1 MGIFLLPTI
10 PSSQNLCARLIHPD
24 RWFDMKTLPAGFLPA
39 YYRVFSLLLA
49 ALFVPSART
58 EEKGVPQEC
67 LLLHED
73 AVRAASVI
81 EQRLTKLRKVNLKDE
96 AAGQSYD
103 YEGLPLSRGATHLQC
118 LRADLRTAFAKIEL
132 AKQHP
137 AHCLDPIELLDLIIS
152 GKGDDFFGSDGHL
165 DHDPFVRRTNLL
177 DQIAFDRDLLLG
189 DRLFDLIRVDG
200 SSDVATMEAWLDLVS
215 PLLTRQYLGSSS
227 MMSVGR
233 QSRCIRTLY
242 LFGIVLQSQHARSAA
257 NESKAVSE
265 KLASFHKDLARVVK
279 SYVRE
284 RFERDGPLRDRAL
297 PVLTVAQRIVP
308 ELTRESVGVT
318 SHRNYQK
325 FALSHARGLASL
337 VRYLE
342 SGAASPGEVRQA
354 IGQIIDY
361 RVRPFYIGSRE
372 IREKGSVPCPR
383 DRELEMLIDHA
394 QFFGEGGHHAGS
406 LYRSRLDVLEKLF
419 LSDEAVETR
428 DYLMALKTPLEWL
441 GYFKNTLV
449 NAGSGSCLDAIRK
462 GEIREQDLEN
472 LFLARCILPH
482 RAFDTT
488 SELRR
493 SRDQLKGAII
503 RDAPDLAVE
512 LFQSAPSEWNL
523 VDLAFLEISKLCP
536 DFSLEE
542 LSIPTFEQH
551 LNQREEYLEA
561 LKTIPTDLLSLED
574 PASPNLINNEV
585 ELFESDY
592 VYRTGKFD
600 RRLSPGFIE
609 SFNHKLSVI
618 LAYRNSMFTPP
629 DTTPRPGLEKVG
641 NPLMELQVL
650 NRNHPDLPPG
660 NPQLHDL
667 IEGAEGGLGG
677 IGQFLLADPRGYE
690 SRESAMDAIAI
701 CEQLE
706 LSDSLFHLAMDAG
719 MHEPTDLDRARAAKK
734 WLRYFRKTQST
745 ARLHSTPE
753 ELTKA
758 LRGAFL
764 CRLVVQ
770 CEDFIRAVERSP
782 EVAVG
787 STEDV
792 SSLLEASLTNQVS
805 IMSSL
810 LSSVDPSTALNRDV
824 EYIKERWYK
833 MKAWHTES
841 LKWLEAV
848 IADPVLMSEV
858 SRIRQLSR
866 EKTDSYDG
874 IAPSISR
881 IEETLSAVEP
891 RIISDRH
898 SNRHEDMF
906 KPLDFANLIMGQLVT
921 LENATVSGT
930 LIGPERSNIDARERD
945 SEARLSRE
953 INMQLFS
960 DIRGAVAEAGFEDLS
975 EVTALTQFPR
985 VIRAY
990 YQNGQI
996 ANPGD
1001 HAAKHEFLLQQ
1012 LKGAIAKAKG
1022 RIEAEKVTDLKT
1034 LEDLSLRASRADRIY
1049 FSGDPDRYSL
1059 VIDPS
1064 FLLHE
1069 WNNRH
1074 KVETIAEF
1082 RTIETRA
1089 QAQTQIF
1096 RLRQE
1101 REKLLAEKDQIA
1113 ATREETT
1120 RRLELAKSW
1129 AVDNGLEFD
1138 PDSVI
1143 DEMIRMEDQIHEL
1156 KARISEYEEVE
1167 EKFRHHHLILAQK
1180 LHSYKV
1186 GQVQFDRKRQTEL
1199 LLAMAAKEE
1208 EKKTA
1213 EPEIPSIIE
1222 RPKPRPQ
1229 TRSSSSRSSSNSS
1242 SSRSSSS
1249 RSQNS
1254 SSSSRSSRGGFFR
1267 RMFGRR

>member
-1 MGIFLLPTI
+1 MFAL
-10 PSSQNLCARLIHPD
+10 
-24 RWFDMKTLPAGFLPA
+24 FFLPA
-39 YYRVFSLLLA
+39 KA
-49 ALFVPSART
+49 
-58 EEKGVPQEC
+58 EEREISPEC
-67 LLLHED
+67 ILLHED
-73 AVRAASVI
+73 ALRAASVI
-81 EQRLTKLRKVNLKDE
+81 EQRLSKLRRVNLKE
-96 AAGQSYD
+96 ESASQSFD
-103 YEGLPLSRGATHLQC
+103 YEGLPISRKATHLQC

-137 AHCLDPIELLDLIIS
+137 DHCLNPNELLEIIIT
-152 GKGDDFFGSDGHL
+152 GKGEDFFGSGGHL
-165 DHDPFVRRTNLL
+165 DHDSFLRRADLL
-177 DQIAFDRDLLLG
+177 DQIAFDHELHLG
-189 DRLFDLIRVDG
+189 DRLFELIRVNG
-200 SSDVATMEAWLDLVS
+200 ASDVDTLKEWLTLVH

-227 MMSVGR
+227 MMSVSR

-242 LFGIVLQSQHARSAA
+242 LFGIVIGSKHAKSAVA
-257 NESKAVSE
+257 ESSDVAE
-265 KLASFHKDLARVVK
+265 QLATFRHKLARVVK
-279 SYVRE
+279 SYARE
-284 RFERDGPLRDRAL
+284 RFERDGPLRNRAL
-297 PVLTVAQRIVP
+297 PVLTAAQRIVP
-308 ELTRESVGVT
+308 ELSRENVGVT

-325 FALSHARGLASL
+325 FALSHARGLGSL
-337 VRYLE
+337 VRYIE
-342 SGAASPGEVRQA
+342 SGEASQEAVRQA

-372 IREKGSVPCPR
+372 IREKGPIPCPQNQ
-383 DRELEMLIDHA
+383 ELEMLIAHSS
-394 QFFGEGGHHAGS
+394 FFGEGGHHQGS
-406 LYRSRLDVLEKLF
+406 LYRSRLKVLENLF
-419 LSDEAVETR
+419 LSDEAGETR

-441 GYFKNTLV
+441 SYFRNTLI
-449 NAGSGSCLDAIRK
+449 GSGSCLEVLHSGR
-462 GEIREQDLEN
+462 IREKDLEN
-472 LFLARCILPH
+472 LFLARCILTH

-488 SELRR
+488 AELRR
-493 SRDQLKGAII
+493 GRDQLKSAVT
-503 RDAPDLAVE
+503 RDAPQLAVE
-512 LFQSAPSEWNL
+512 LFQNSPLEWNL
-523 VDLAFLEISKLCP
+523 VDLAFLEISKLNP
-536 DFSLEE
+536 EFSLEE
-542 LSIPTFEQH
+542 LCIPTFDEH
-551 LNQREEYLEA
+551 LNQRETYLEA
-561 LKTIPTDLLSLED
+561 VRTIPSDLISLED
-574 PASPNLINNEV
+574 SSSPSLINNEV

-600 RRLSPGFIE
+600 RRLSPRFIE
-609 SFNHKLSVI
+609 SFNHKLSII

-629 DTTPRPGLEKVG
+629 DTTPRPGLEQVG
-641 NPLMELQVL
+641 NPLVELKIL

-667 IEGAEGGLGG
+667 IEGPEGGLGG
-677 IGQFLLADPRGYE
+677 LGQFLLADPRGYE
-690 SRESAMDAIAI
+690 LRESAMDAIAI

-706 LSDSLFHLAMDAG
+706 LGDSLFHLAMDAG

-734 WLRYFRKTQST
+734 WLKYFRKTQSK
-745 ARLHSTPE
+745 ARFHATPE

-758 LRGAFL
+758 LRGVFL

-770 CEDFIRAVERSP
+770 CEDFIETVERTP

-792 SSLLEASLTNQVS
+792 SSLLEATVTNQVK
-805 IMSSL
+805 IMNNI
-810 LSSVDPSTALNRDV
+810 LSAVDPSTALNKDV

-866 EKTDSYDG
+866 EKSDSYDD
-874 IAPSISR
+874 IAPSLSR

-891 RIISDRH
+891 RIISDRY
-898 SNRHEDMF
+898 SNRNEEMF

-921 LENATVSGT
+921 LENATVSST
-930 LIGPERSNIDARERD
+930 LIAPERSNADSRERD
-945 SEARLSRE
+945 SKARLTHE
-953 INMQLFS
+953 INEQLFS
-960 DIRGAVAEAGFEDLS
+960 DVRKAIAEAGFEDLS
-975 EVTALTQFPR
+975 KVTSLTQFPR

-990 YQNGQI
+990 YQNGGF
-996 ANPGD
+996 ASSDD
-1001 HAAKHEFLLQQ
+1001 HAVTHEFLLQQ

-1022 RIEAEKVTDLKT
+1022 RIEAEKVTDLKE

-1049 FSGDPDRYSL
+1049 FSGDPERYSL

-1096 RLRQE
+1096 RFRKE
-1101 REKLLAEKDQIA
+1101 REKLLVEKEQIT
-1113 ATREETT
+1113 ATREEMN

-1143 DEMIRMEDQIHEL
+1143 DEMIRMEDQIGEL
-1156 KARISEYEEVE
+1156 KARISEYENVE

-1186 GQVQFDRKRQTEL
+1186 GQVQFDRERQTEL
-1199 LLAMAAKEE
+1199 LLAMAAQEE
-1208 EKKTA
+1208 EKRSA

-1229 TRSSSSRSSSNSS
+1229 PRSSSSRTSSSSS
-1242 SSRSSSS
+1242 SSRTSSS
-1249 RSQNS
+1249 RSQNTS
-1254 SSSSRSSRGGFFR
+1254 SSSQSSRGGFFR